1 MSIITC
7 LEKVKDFRKVRGRR
21 YDIASVVKLIV
32 AGLLS
37 NKNNLKSI
45 SRFAKSF
52 SKEELKMLGF
62 HRQQEPC
69 YSNLTLMIRKFC
81 PDSIKEVIS
90 ECIKYI
96 CQSKGNYDLIHID
109 GKTLR
114 GSNTYGT
121 GEQVQILTSFSSH
134 LKALTGFR
142 EIENKDEYKS
152 MFEFL
157 SNYDMQGKIVTSDA
171 SFTHEAICEKIV
183 EQGGEFELTL
193 KANEPN
199 LTPVAN

>member
-1 MSIITC
+1 
-7 LEKVKDFRKVRGRR
+7 
-21 YDIASVVKLIV
+21 
-32 AGLLS
+32 
-37 NKNNLKSI
+37 
-45 SRFAKSF
+45 
-52 SKEELKMLGF
+52 
-62 HRQQEPC
+62 
-69 YSNLTLMIRKFC
+69 MIRKFC

-109 GKTLR
+109 RKTLR

-121 GEQVQILTSFSSH
+121 GEQVQILTSFSSQ

-193 KANEPN
+193 KANEAN
-199 LTPVAN
+199 LHYHSTQTFDKIQVEGQEIKSFAENIDL